1 VKRMHLRML
10 VLVLLATL
18 ASCLANP
25 GVSVLSA
32 QLLQV
37 KSDVS
42 DDRGNHVTAVG
53 YLLLTLASDIDWVSV
68 AAQREAELWYTA
80 ETCDSR
86 VKINGWPYLY
96 ASGGGTYSMLVAYKD
111 VKGSLYDLAS
121 RPEDICITV
130 GLGSMNPL
138 SSLRSSELRYP
149 LGDGLREALQRYASR
164 GGQVEFQMSVDCQQR
179 MCRPSYAK
187 KG

>member
-1 VKRMHLRML
+1 MHLRML
-10 VLVLLATL
+10 VVVLLVSLT
-18 ASCLANP
+18 SCLANP

-37 KSDVS
+37 KSDVP
-42 DDRGNHVTAVG
+42 DDRGNRVTAVG
-53 YLLLTLASDIDWVSV
+53 YLLLTLASDIDWAGV
-68 AAQREAELWYTA
+68 AAQHEAELWYTA
-80 ETCDSR
+80 ETCDSH

-96 ASGGGTYSMLVAYKD
+96 ASGGGTYSMLIAYKD

-121 RPEDICITV
+121 RPEDICITAGV
-130 GLGSMNPL
+130 GSMNPL
-138 SSLRSSELRYP
+138 SSLRSRMVRYA
-149 LGDGLREALQRYASR
+149 LSDGLREALQGYASR